1 MEVGMRTQRNGA
13 AGQRGPAEAGPT
25 VRRGVTRSWPVLVVA
40 AALLLSTHLQGHH
53 SFADY
58 YIEADTIEIEGEVV
72 EFQYK
77 NPHSWI
83 HVQGQDAF
91 GAQKIYAAEWSSVS
105 RLDRDGITKDFFKVG
120 DRVRIWAS
128 PSRNPNDN
136 RVRLKRIERRRDHW
150 KWGGNRID
158 TR

>member
-1 MEVGMRTQRNGA
+1 MEVGMRTQRNRA
-13 AGQRGPAEAGPT
+13 VAHSA
-25 VRRGVTRSWPVLVVA
+25 SWSVVVLS
-40 AALLLSTHLQGHH
+40 AALILSARLQGHH

-58 YIEADTIEIEGEVV
+58 YLEKDTIEIEGEIV

-83 HVQGQDAF
+83 HVQGRDNF
-91 GAQKIYAAEWSSVS
+91 GREAIYAAEWASVS
-105 RLDRDGITKDFFKVG
+105 RLDRDGITKDFLKVG

-128 PSRNPNDN
+128 PNRNPNDN
-136 RVRLKRIERRRDHW
+136 RIRLKKIERRSDHW
-150 KWGGNRID
+150 KWGGDRIE